1 MLTLAV
7 ILIIIVSILMILI
20 VLAQNPKGG
29 GLSSTFGGA
38 GSFGGVVQTNK
49 FLDKSTWT
57 LAIALILFSI
67 TASMSIPRIEE
78 DPESKIQ
85 KELMELNQ
93 NAIPDIQTPEQIERF
108 RENEENKD
116 NNQ

>member
-7 ILIIIVSILMILI
+7 ILIIVASILMILI

-49 FLDKSTWT
+49 FLDKTTWT
-57 LAIALILFSI
+57 LAIALIVFSI
-67 TASMSIPRIEE
+67 TASMSISSPEE

-85 KELMELNQ
+85 RELMELNQ
-93 NAIPDIQTPEQIERF
+93 TNIPDIQTPAQVEQFKETG
-108 RENEENKD
+108 EED
-116 NNQ
+116 NQ

>member
-1 MLTLAV
+1 MLTLAI
-7 ILIIIVSILMILI
+7 ILIIIASILMIFI

-49 FLDKSTWT
+49 FLDKTTWT
-57 LAIALILFSI
+57 LAVALILFSI
-67 TASMSIPRIEE
+67 TASMAIPRAQE

-93 NAIPDIQTPEQIERF
+93 NTIPDIQTPEQVKQF
-108 RENEENKD
+108 RENEENED